1 MGSSPLTRGKR
12 EFGELQV
19 EQRGLIP
26 AHAGKTHAVGSGP
39 PTRAAHPRSRGENHH
54 LGVVP
59 VIPSGSSPLTRGK
72 LIVQEEDTMH
82 FRLIPAH
89 AGKTMTAMDARD
101 WSGAHPRSRGENGE
115 LAATKHTLTGS
126 SPLTRGK
133 PGGGRELSVTAR
145 LIPAHAG
152 KTRRK
157 QRRGERQA
165 AHPRSRGENLSWLG
179 DEAPGV
185 GSSPLTR
192 GKPSPSPSEMT
203 RTGLIPAHA
212 GKTLLGL
219 RRCSATW
226 AHPRSRGENDQRAAA
241 RRDCGGSSP
250 LTRGK
255 LYEQGCEWADK
266 RLIPAHAGKTR
277 RAHDAR
283 RLRKAHPR
291 SRGENP

>member
-1 MGSSPLTRGKR
+1 MVPAGRMVIGGGSSPLTRGKP
-12 EFGELQV
+12 
-19 EQRGLIP
+19 RGVRKASWRARLIP
-26 AHAGKTHAVGSGP
+26 AHAGKTWWVHEGRPHAW
-39 PTRAAHPRSRGENHH
+39 AHPRSRGENPVTITP
-54 LGVVP
+54 VVTAE
-59 VIPSGSSPLTRGK
+59 GSSPLTRGK
-72 LIVQEEDTMH
+72 PLGDHHLHART
-82 FRLIPAH
+82 RLIPAH

-165 AHPRSRGENLSWLG
+165 AHPRSRGENLRAL
-179 DEAPGV
+179 DAPERAW

-192 GKPSPSPSEMT
+192 GKLPGDLASAHGA
-203 RTGLIPAHA
+203 GLIPAHA
-212 GKTLLGL
+212 GKT
-219 RRCSATW
+219 RSSPWSPSPST
-226 AHPRSRGENDQRAAA
+226 AHPRSRGENLRALDAPERA
-241 RRDCGGSSP
+241 WGSSP

-255 LYEQGCEWADK
+255 
-266 RLIPAHAGKTR
+266 RV
-277 RAHDAR
+277 
-283 RLRKAHPR
+283 
-291 SRGENP
+291 

>member
-1 MGSSPLTRGKR
+1 MSHP
-12 EFGELQV
+12 E
-19 EQRGLIP
+19 GLIP
-26 AHAGKTHAVGSGP
+26 AHAGKTERAGDARHDH
-39 PTRAAHPRSRGENHH
+39 AAHPRSRGENA
-54 LGVVP
+54 GVN
-59 VIPSGSSPLTRGK
+59 SPIL
-72 LIVQEEDTMH
+72 
-82 FRLIPAH
+82 H
-89 AGKTMTAMDARD
+89 A
-101 WSGAHPRSRGENGE
+101 S
-115 LAATKHTLTGS
+115 GS

-133 PGGGRELSVTAR
+133 PGFLTIDEVRAR

-152 KTRRK
+152 KTCSPPPPSRSTR
-157 QRRGERQA
+157 
-165 AHPRSRGENLSWLG
+165 AHPRSRGENWRPSG
-179 DEAPGV
+179 STPQRA

-192 GKPSPSPSEMT
+192 GKRAVCPPVLDRGRLIPAHAGKTFFSRFVPFLTRAHPRSRGENVRTRFFEGLYRGSSPLT
-203 RTGLIPAHA
+203 RGKRALRSVKGLQGRLIPAHA